1 MVSRTTQ
8 KLAPALALV
17 LGGLAF
23 HAGAA
28 EPLGGERLD
37 GPREACENWHRRA
50 LELRAA
56 NRYLA
61 ARDALAYCSLRVCTA
76 RQRATCEH
84 ASRVL
89 EDETPQLLVRV
100 HDVSGDELERA
111 RVFVDGQFTPAG
123 RAFELDP
130 GSHLVRAE
138 EDAHVGRLKR
148 VRMAP
153 GERLVLPLELSKPR
167 KIADERITLLGDRLQ
182 SLRDERW
189 PMPEAAWTMTGIGI
203 ASLASAIILDAYA
216 AEGMEGMRSCAPD
229 CEEAMVEAVER
240 EIQLSRIAGGLSIV
254 SLATAAWLA
263 LAESP
268 ADAFAPRSSGAPR
281 LRVFG
286 GVGGLRVT
294 LTTSFDETLLFRGFN
309 PLGRPPERIP
319 PPPLPTEVL
328 CPWGCAPVPARVP
341 FDF

>member
-1 MVSRTTQ
+1 MASRTTQ
-8 KLAPALALV
+8 RMAPGVALV
-17 LGGLAF
+17 LGVTAF
-23 HAGAA
+23 QARAAGSLEHAAA
-28 EPLGGERLD
+28 
-37 GPREACENWHRRA
+37 ACESWHRRA

-61 ARDALAYCSLRVCTA
+61 ARDALAYCSLDVCSA
-76 RQRATCEH
+76 GQRATCEH

-89 EDETPQLLVRV
+89 EEETPQLLVRV
-100 HDVSGDELERA
+100 HDVEGEELERA
-111 RVFVDGQFTPAG
+111 RVFVDGQFAPAG
-123 RAFELDP
+123 RAFEVDP
-130 GSHLVRAE
+130 GSHIVRAE
-138 EDAHVGRLKR
+138 EDALVGRLKR
-148 VRMAP
+148 VRMEP
-153 GERLVLPLELSKPR
+153 GERRVLPIELQKPR
-167 KIADERITLLGDRLQ
+167 KVADERMMLLGDRLQ

-189 PMPEAAWTMTGIGI
+189 PMPEAAWTMAGIGV
-203 ASLASAIILDAYA
+203 ASLASAIVLDALA
-216 AEGMEGMRSCAPD
+216 AEGMEGMRDCAPD

-240 EIQLSRIAGGLSIV
+240 EIQMARIAGGLSIV

-268 ADAFAPRSSGAPR
+268 ADAFAPQSSGAPR

-341 FDF
+341 FEF